1 VIKSIGLSL
10 FKGDDTYLQAV
21 ISMALTRQQ
30 VEHVAR
36 LARLG
41 LSEAEKEAFT
51 VQLSRI
57 LEHVESM
64 AQVSTADVDPTY
76 QAVALSNVL
85 REDKPLPSLDREKVL
100 SQAPEA
106 EAGCFK
112 VPKITEG

>member
-1 VIKSIGLSL
+1 
-10 FKGDDTYLQAV
+10 
-21 ISMALTRQQ
+21 MALTRSQ
-30 VEHVAR
+30 VEHVSR

-41 LSEAEKEAFT
+41 LSEVEKEHLT
-51 VQLSRI
+51 EQLSRI

-64 AQVSTADVDPTY
+64 NRLNTTDVTPTY
-76 QAVALSNVL
+76 HAVALQNVL
-85 REDKPLPSLDREKVL
+85 REDKPHQSLDRAKVL